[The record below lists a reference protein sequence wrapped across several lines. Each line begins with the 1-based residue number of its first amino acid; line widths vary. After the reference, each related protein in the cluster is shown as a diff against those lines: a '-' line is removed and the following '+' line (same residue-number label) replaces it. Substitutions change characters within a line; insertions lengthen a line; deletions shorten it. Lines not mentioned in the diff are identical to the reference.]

1 MNRSGRRWKRLAV
14 LCFVGVSLA
23 PTVAHGAAPQPF
35 DMTLV
40 GQNFNVAP
48 GRQFR
53 FVFALP
59 DGAVRES
66 VLTDSTAV
74 VRVAVFPPLVT
85 RNEVRLF
92 ATSTTGP
99 AARPVDQVD
108 SRIRDLELTA
118 AGDFVSLFAS
128 TGRINALNLE
138 QDGIYPVVLS
148 VIQKDVV
155 VARLNTF
162 VNYVDP
168 RSTIEQLPVSVIA
181 DVNTPLALQP
191 DGSIQ
196 IGDGVRTQL
205 ANLIAVLSVGAAP
218 LSLHMAPELLEGL
231 GRSSDPADIA
241 LLTQLTPLLAAHELL
256 TNTFVSFDPSSASRS
271 LLKVEFAEQL
281 ERGRAVLDM
290 NNGEGDVSD
299 TVWFSRTL
307 VDDDGMKLL
316 REFGAQSV
324 VFTPQAAASIGT
336 LDSYLKPYKSADENS
351 LAIRVSDPGFAKT
364 LSGLYRNPVQQSFA
378 LAAEIVAQQQ
388 EILLAGGKPNERQ
401 LLLSSTSGALPDRT
415 IMVPL
420 LLALDRAPQLD
431 IVGLST
437 ASLVDENTTAV
448 VLPRTTRVDLAASKD
463 LIVKLRG
470 EVQSTSTMLPPD
482 APQHVLWKSSLL
494 ATRADTLDADGFA
507 RYVKGLR
514 GQLRAL
520 RLMVSVPDSLTF
532 TLGSK
537 LSDLRLQVRN
547 ESAVSLSVKVEL
559 ASAKLQFPQGPQIV
573 TIAPNSA
580 LDVVVPVQA
589 RANGSFPLNVILT
602 TPDGLTQVGQPTR
615 LTARVSALAGLGQ
628 VATGAAIL
636 ILMSWWIAHWR
647 ARKRA
652 QAVRKH
658 PALQ

>member
-1 MNRSGRRWKRLAV
+1 
-14 LCFVGVSLA
+14 
-23 PTVAHGAAPQPF
+23 
-35 DMTLV
+35 
-40 GQNFNVAP
+40 
-48 GRQFR
+48 
-53 FVFALP
+53 
-59 DGAVRES
+59 
-66 VLTDSTAV
+66 
-74 VRVAVFPPLVT
+74 
-85 RNEVRLF
+85 
-92 ATSTTGP
+92 
-99 AARPVDQVD
+99 
-108 SRIRDLELTA
+108 
-118 AGDFVSLFAS
+118 LFAS
-128 TGRINALNLE
+128 TGRLNALNLE
-138 QDGIYPVVLS
+138 EDGIYPVVLS
-148 VIQKDVV
+148 VVQKNVV

-168 RSTIEQLPVSVIA
+168 RSKIDQLPISLMA
-181 DVNTPLALQP
+181 DINTPLALQP

-196 IGDGVRTQL
+196 VGDGIRTQL
-205 ANLIAVLSVGAAP
+205 TNLIAVLSVGAAP
-218 LSLHMAPELLEGL
+218 MSLHIAPELLEGL
-231 GRSSDPADIA
+231 GRSSNTADIA

-271 LLKVEFAEQL
+271 LLKAEFAEQL
-281 ERGRAVLDM
+281 ERGRSALDM
-290 NNGEGDVSD
+290 YNGEGVVSEN
-299 TVWFSRTL
+299 VWFSRSL

-316 REFGAQSV
+316 GEFGVQSV

-336 LDSYLKPYKSADENS
+336 LDSYLKPYKSGVGNS
-351 LAIRVSDPGFAKT
+351 LAIRVSDPSFAKA
-364 LSGLYRNPVQQSFA
+364 LSGFYRNPVQQSFA

-388 EILLAGGKPNERQ
+388 EIILAGGKPSERQ
-401 LLLSSTSGALPDRT
+401 LLLSSASGALPDRT

-420 LLALDRAPQLD
+420 LLALARAPQLNM
-431 IVGLST
+431 VGLSA
-437 ASLVDENTTAV
+437 ASLAEESTTAV
-448 VLPRTTRVDLAASKD
+448 VLPRTTRVDLAATKD
-463 LIVKLRG
+463 VIAKLRS
-470 EVQSTSTMLPPD
+470 EVQSTSTMLSPD
-482 APQHVLWKSSLL
+482 AAQHVLWKSSLL
-494 ATRADTLDADGFA
+494 ATSADTLDADEFA

-514 GQLRAL
+514 GQLRTL

-547 ESAVSLSVKVEL
+547 ESTVALSVKVEL

-580 LDVVVPVQA
+580 MDVVVPVQA

-647 ARKRA
+647 GRKRA
-652 QAVRKH
+652 QAIRKH

>member
-1 MNRSGRRWKRLAV
+1 
-14 LCFVGVSLA
+14 
-23 PTVAHGAAPQPF
+23 
-35 DMTLV
+35 
-40 GQNFNVAP
+40 
-48 GRQFR
+48 
-53 FVFALP
+53 
-59 DGAVRES
+59 
-66 VLTDSTAV
+66 V
-74 VRVAVFPPLVT
+74 VRVAIFPPLAT
-85 RNEVRLF
+85 RSDVRSF
-92 ATSTTGP
+92 ATSTTDP
-99 AARPVDQVD
+99 AVRPIDQID
-108 SRIRDLELTA
+108 RRISDLERTA

-128 TGRINALNLE
+128 TGRLNALNLE
-138 QDGIYPVVLS
+138 KDGIYPVVLS
-148 VIQKDVV
+148 VVQKNVV

-168 RSTIEQLPVSVIA
+168 RSKIDQLPISLMA
-181 DVNTPLALQP
+181 DINTPLALQP

-196 IGDGVRTQL
+196 IGDGIRTQL
-205 ANLIAVLSVGAAP
+205 TNLIAVLSVGAAP
-218 LSLHMAPELLEGL
+218 MSLHIAPELLDGL
-231 GRSSDPADIA
+231 GRSSNPADIA
-241 LLTQLTPLLAAHELL
+241 LLAQLEPLLAVHELL

-271 LLKVEFAEQL
+271 LMKSEFAEQL
-281 ERGRAVLDM
+281 ESGRAVLDVH
-290 NNGEGDVSD
+290 NREGVISEN
-299 TVWFSRTL
+299 VWFSRSL

-316 REFGAQSV
+316 GESGIQSV
-324 VFTPQAAASIGT
+324 VFTPQAAASIGA
-336 LDSYLKPYKSADENS
+336 LDSYLKPYKSVVGNS
-351 LAIRVSDPGFAKT
+351 LAIRVSDPGFAKA

-388 EILLAGGKPNERQ
+388 EIILAGGKPTERQ

-420 LLALDRAPQLD
+420 LLALARAPQLNM
-431 IVGLST
+431 VGLSA
-437 ASLVDENTTAV
+437 ASLAEESTTAV
-448 VLPRTTRVDLAASKD
+448 VLPRTTRVDLAATKD
-463 LIVKLRG
+463 VIAKLRS

-482 APQHVLWKSSLL
+482 ATQHVLWKSSLL
-494 ATRADTLDADGFA
+494 ATSADTLDADEFA

-514 GQLRAL
+514 GQLRTL

-547 ESAVSLSVKVEL
+547 ESTVALSVKVEL

-580 LDVVVPVQA
+580 VDVVVPVQA

>member
-1 MNRSGRRWKRLAV
+1 M
-14 LCFVGVSLA
+14 
-23 PTVAHGAAPQPF
+23 
-35 DMTLV
+35 
-40 GQNFNVAP
+40 
-48 GRQFR
+48 
-53 FVFALP
+53 
-59 DGAVRES
+59 
-66 VLTDSTAV
+66 
-74 VRVAVFPPLVT
+74 
-85 RNEVRLF
+85 
-92 ATSTTGP
+92 
-99 AARPVDQVD
+99 
-108 SRIRDLELTA
+108 
-118 AGDFVSLFAS
+118 SLFAS
-128 TGRINALNLE
+128 TGRLNALNLE

-148 VIQKDVV
+148 VVQKNVV

-168 RSTIEQLPVSVIA
+168 RSKIDQLPISLMA
-181 DVNTPLALQP
+181 DINTPLALQP

-196 IGDGVRTQL
+196 IGDGIRTQL
-205 ANLIAVLSVGAAP
+205 TNLIAVLSVGAAP
-218 LSLHMAPELLEGL
+218 MSLHIAPELLDGL
-231 GRSSDPADIA
+231 GRSSNPADIA
-241 LLTQLTPLLAAHELL
+241 LLAQLEPLLAVHELL

-271 LLKVEFAEQL
+271 LMKSEFAEQL
-281 ERGRAVLDM
+281 ESGRAVLDAH
-290 NNGEGDVSD
+290 NREGVISEN
-299 TVWFSRTL
+299 VWFSRSL

-316 REFGAQSV
+316 GESGIQSV
-324 VFTPQAAASIGT
+324 VFTPQAAASIGA
-336 LDSYLKPYKSADENS
+336 LDSYLKPYKSVVGNS

-388 EILLAGGKPNERQ
+388 EIILAGGKPNERQ
-401 LLLSSTSGALPDRT
+401 LLLSSASGALPDRT

-420 LLALDRAPQLD
+420 LLALARAPQLNL
-431 IVGLST
+431 VGLSA
-437 ASLVDENTTAV
+437 ASLAEESTTAV
-448 VLPRTTRVDLAASKD
+448 VLPRTTRVDLASTNDVIA
-463 LIVKLRG
+463 KLRS

-482 APQHVLWKSSLL
+482 ATQHVLWKSSLL
-494 ATRADTLDADGFA
+494 ATSADTLDADEFA

-514 GQLRAL
+514 GQLRTL

-547 ESAVSLSVKVEL
+547 ESTVALSVKVEL

-580 LDVVVPVQA
+580 VDVVVPVQA

>member
-1 MNRSGRRWKRLAV
+1 MNRSGRGWKRLAV
-14 LCFVGVSLA
+14 LCFVGLLLA

-59 DGAVRES
+59 DGVVRES
-66 VLTDSTAV
+66 VLSDRTAV
-74 VRVAVFPPLVT
+74 VRVAIFPPLAT
-85 RNEVRLF
+85 RSDVRSF
-92 ATSTTGP
+92 ATSTTDP
-99 AARPVDQVD
+99 TVRPVDQID
-108 SRIRDLELTA
+108 RRISDLERTA

-128 TGRINALNLE
+128 TGRLNALNLE
-138 QDGIYPVVLS
+138 EDGIYPVVLS
-148 VIQKDVV
+148 VVQKNVV

-168 RSTIEQLPVSVIA
+168 RSKIDQLPISLMA
-181 DVNTPLALQP
+181 DINTPLALQP

-196 IGDGVRTQL
+196 IGDGIRTQL
-205 ANLIAVLSVGAAP
+205 TNLIAVLSVGAAP
-218 LSLHMAPELLEGL
+218 MSLHIAPELLDGL
-231 GRSSDPADIA
+231 GRSSNPADNA
-241 LLTQLTPLLAAHELL
+241 LLAQLEPLLAVHELL
-256 TNTFVSFDPSSASRS
+256 TNTFVSFDPSSVSRS
-271 LLKVEFAEQL
+271 LMKSEFAEQL
-281 ERGRAVLDM
+281 ESGRAVLDVH
-290 NNGEGDVSD
+290 NREGVISEN
-299 TVWFSRTL
+299 VWFSRSL

-316 REFGAQSV
+316 GEFGVQSV

-336 LDSYLKPYKSADENS
+336 LDSYLKPYKSVVGNS

-388 EILLAGGKPNERQ
+388 EIILAGGKPNERQ
-401 LLLSSTSGALPDRT
+401 LLLSSASGALPDRT

-420 LLALDRAPQLD
+420 LLALARAPQLNM
-431 IVGLST
+431 VGLSA
-437 ASLVDENTTAV
+437 ASLAEESTTAV
-448 VLPRTTRVDLAASKD
+448 VLPRTTRVDLAATKD
-463 LIVKLRG
+463 VIAKLRS

-482 APQHVLWKSSLL
+482 AAQHVLWKSSLL
-494 ATRADTLDADGFA
+494 ATSADTLDADEFA

-514 GQLRAL
+514 GQLRTL

-547 ESAVSLSVKVEL
+547 ESTVALSVKVEL
-559 ASAKLQFPQGPQIV
+559 ASAKLQFPQGPQTV

-580 LDVVVPVQA
+580 VDVVVPVQA

>member
-1 MNRSGRRWKRLAV
+1 VRHS
-14 LCFVGVSLA
+14 F
-23 PTVAHGAAPQPF
+23 PT
-35 DMTLV
+35 
-40 GQNFNVAP
+40 
-48 GRQFR
+48 R
-53 FVFALP
+53 
-59 DGAVRES
+59 
-66 VLTDSTAV
+66 
-74 VRVAVFPPLVT
+74 
-85 RNEVRLF
+85 
-92 ATSTTGP
+92 
-99 AARPVDQVD
+99 
-108 SRIRDLELTA
+108 
-118 AGDFVSLFAS
+118 
-128 TGRINALNLE
+128 
-138 QDGIYPVVLS
+138 
-148 VIQKDVV
+148 
-155 VARLNTF
+155 
-162 VNYVDP
+162 
-168 RSTIEQLPVSVIA
+168 
-181 DVNTPLALQP
+181 
-191 DGSIQ
+191 
-196 IGDGVRTQL
+196 
-205 ANLIAVLSVGAAP
+205 
-218 LSLHMAPELLEGL
+218 
-231 GRSSDPADIA
+231 RSSD
-241 LLTQLTPLLAAHELL
+241 L
-256 TNTFVSFDPSSASRS
+256 
-271 LLKVEFAEQL
+271 
-281 ERGRAVLDM
+281 
-290 NNGEGDVSD
+290 
-299 TVWFSRTL
+299 
-307 VDDDGMKLL
+307 KLL

-324 VFTPQAAASIGT
+324 VFTPQGAASIGT
-336 LDSYLKPYKSADENS
+336 FDSYLKPYKSGDGNS

-364 LSGLYRNPVQQSFA
+364 LSGLYRNPVQQSFV

-388 EILLAGGKPNERQ
+388 EIVLAGGNPNERH

-448 VLPRTTRVDLAASKD
+448 VLPRTTRVDLAATKD
-463 LIVKLRG
+463 VIVKLRG
-470 EVQSTSTMLPPD
+470 EVQSTSSMLPTD

-494 ATRADTLDADGFA
+494 ATSADTLDADGFA

-547 ESAVSLSVKVEL
+547 ESTVSLSVKVEL

>member
-1 MNRSGRRWKRLAV
+1 MNRRGRRWNRLAV

-23 PTVAHGAAPQPF
+23 PTVAHGASPQPF

-66 VLTDSTAV
+66 VLSDRTAV

-85 RNEVRLF
+85 RNEVRSF
-92 ATSTTGP
+92 ATSTTDP

-108 SRIRDLELTA
+108 SRIRDLEFTA
-118 AGDFVSLFAS
+118 AGDFVSSFAS

-148 VIQKDVV
+148 VIQKNIV

-168 RSTIEQLPVSVIA
+168 RSTIKQLPVSIMA
-181 DVNTPLALQP
+181 DINTPLALQP
-191 DGSIQ
+191 NGSIQ

-205 ANLIAVLSVGAAP
+205 TNLIAVLSVGVAP
-218 LSLHMAPELLEGL
+218 LSIHMPPELLEGL
-231 GRSSDPADIA
+231 GRSSNPADIA

-271 LLKVEFAEQL
+271 LLKAEFAEQL
-281 ERGRAVLDM
+281 ERGRMVLDM
-290 NNGEGDVSD
+290 HNGEGAISD
-299 TVWFSRTL
+299 NVWFSRAL

-316 REFGAQSV
+316 GEFGVQSV
-324 VFTPQAAASIGT
+324 VFSPQAAASIGT
-336 LDSYLKPYKSADENS
+336 LDSYLKPYKSDDGNS
-351 LAIRVSDPGFAKT
+351 LAIRVSDPGLAKT

-388 EILLAGGKPNERQ
+388 EIILAGGKPNERQ
-401 LLLSSTSGALPDRT
+401 LLLTSTSGSMPDRT
-415 IMVPL
+415 IMVPM
-420 LLALDRAPQLD
+420 LLALGRAPQLD
-431 IVGLST
+431 IVGLAS

-448 VLPRTTRVDLAASKD
+448 VLPRTTRVDLAATKD
-463 LIVKLRG
+463 VIAKLRG
-470 EVQSTSTMLPPD
+470 EVQSTSTMLPLD

-514 GQLRAL
+514 GQLRTL

-652 QAVRKH
+652 KTVQKH

>member
-1 MNRSGRRWKRLAV
+1 
-14 LCFVGVSLA
+14 
-23 PTVAHGAAPQPF
+23 
-35 DMTLV
+35 MTLV

-59 DGAVRES
+59 DGVVRES
-66 VLTDSTAV
+66 VLSDRTAV
-74 VRVAVFPPLVT
+74 VRVAVFPPLT
-85 RNEVRLF
+85 SRSEVRSF
-92 ATSTTGP
+92 ATSTTDP
-99 AARPVDQVD
+99 TIRPIDQVD
-108 SRIRDLELTA
+108 SRIRDLERTA

-128 TGRINALNLE
+128 TGRLNALNLE
-138 QDGIYPVVLS
+138 EDGIYPVVLS
-148 VIQKDVV
+148 VVQKNVV

-168 RSTIEQLPVSVIA
+168 RSKIDQLPISLMA
-181 DVNTPLALQP
+181 DINTPLALQP

-196 IGDGVRTQL
+196 IGDGIRTQL
-205 ANLIAVLSVGAAP
+205 TNLIAVLSVGAAP
-218 LSLHMAPELLEGL
+218 MSLHIAPELLDGL
-231 GRSSDPADIA
+231 GRSSNPADNA
-241 LLTQLTPLLAAHELL
+241 LLAQLEPLLAVHELL
-256 TNTFVSFDPSSASRS
+256 TNTFVSFDPSSVSRS
-271 LLKVEFAEQL
+271 LMKSEFAEQL
-281 ERGRAVLDM
+281 ESGRAVLDVH
-290 NNGEGDVSD
+290 NREGVISEN
-299 TVWFSRTL
+299 VWFSRSL

-316 REFGAQSV
+316 GEFGVQSV

-336 LDSYLKPYKSADENS
+336 LDSYLKPYKSVVGNS

-388 EILLAGGKPNERQ
+388 EIILAGGKPSERQ

-420 LLALDRAPQLD
+420 LLALARAPQLNM
-431 IVGLST
+431 VGLSA
-437 ASLVDENTTAV
+437 ASLAEESTTAV
-448 VLPRTTRVDLAASKD
+448 VLPRTTRVDLAATKD
-463 LIVKLRG
+463 VIAKLRS

-482 APQHVLWKSSLL
+482 AAQHVLWKSSLL
-494 ATRADTLDADGFA
+494 ATSADTLDADEFA

-514 GQLRAL
+514 GQLRTL

-547 ESAVSLSVKVEL
+547 ESTVALSVKVEL

-580 LDVVVPVQA
+580 MDVVVPVQA

-647 ARKRA
+647 GRKRA
-652 QAVRKH
+652 QAIRKH

>member
-1 MNRSGRRWKRLAV
+1 V

>member
-1 MNRSGRRWKRLAV
+1 MNRSGRRWRRLAV

-66 VLTDSTAV
+66 VLADSTAV

-85 RNEVRLF
+85 RNEVRSF
-92 ATSTTGP
+92 ATSTTDP

-148 VIQKDVV
+148 VIQKNVV

-218 LSLHMAPELLEGL
+218 VSLHMAPELLEGL
-231 GRSSDPADIA
+231 GRSSNPADIA
-241 LLTQLTPLLAAHELL
+241 LLTQLTPLLAVHELL
-256 TNTFVSFDPSSASRS
+256 TNTYVSFDPSSASRS

-290 NNGEGDVSD
+290 NNGDGAVSD
-299 TVWFSRTL
+299 NVWFSRTL

-316 REFGAQSV
+316 REFGVQSV
-324 VFTPQAAASIGT
+324 VFTPQGAASIGT
-336 LDSYLKPYKSADENS
+336 LDSYLKPYKSGVGNS
-351 LAIRVSDPGFAKT
+351 LAIRVSDPGYAKT

-388 EILLAGGKPNERQ
+388 EIVLAGGNPNERH

-448 VLPRTTRVDLAASKD
+448 VLPRTTRVDLAATKD
-463 LIVKLRG
+463 VIVKVRG
-470 EVQSTSTMLPPD
+470 EVQSTSSMLPTD

-547 ESAVSLSVKVEL
+547 ESTVSLSVKVEL

>member
-1 MNRSGRRWKRLAV
+1 M
-14 LCFVGVSLA
+14 
-23 PTVAHGAAPQPF
+23 
-35 DMTLV
+35 
-40 GQNFNVAP
+40 
-48 GRQFR
+48 
-53 FVFALP
+53 
-59 DGAVRES
+59 
-66 VLTDSTAV
+66 
-74 VRVAVFPPLVT
+74 
-85 RNEVRLF
+85 
-92 ATSTTGP
+92 
-99 AARPVDQVD
+99 
-108 SRIRDLELTA
+108 
-118 AGDFVSLFAS
+118 
-128 TGRINALNLE
+128 
-138 QDGIYPVVLS
+138 
-148 VIQKDVV
+148 
-155 VARLNTF
+155 
-162 VNYVDP
+162 
-168 RSTIEQLPVSVIA
+168 A
-181 DVNTPLALQP
+181 DINTPLALQP

-196 IGDGVRTQL
+196 IGDGIRTQL
-205 ANLIAVLSVGAAP
+205 TNLIAVLSVGAAP
-218 LSLHMAPELLEGL
+218 MSLHIAPELLDGL
-231 GRSSDPADIA
+231 GRSSNPADIA
-241 LLTQLTPLLAAHELL
+241 LLAQLEPLLAVHELL

-271 LLKVEFAEQL
+271 LMKSEFAEQL
-281 ERGRAVLDM
+281 ESGRAVLDAH
-290 NNGEGDVSD
+290 NREGVISEN
-299 TVWFSRTL
+299 VWFSRSL

-316 REFGAQSV
+316 GESGIQSV
-324 VFTPQAAASIGT
+324 VFTPQAAASIGA
-336 LDSYLKPYKSADENS
+336 LDSYLKPYKSVVGNT

-388 EILLAGGKPNERQ
+388 EIILAGGKPNERQ
-401 LLLSSTSGALPDRT
+401 LLLSSASGALPDRT

-420 LLALDRAPQLD
+420 LLALARAPQLNL
-431 IVGLST
+431 VGLSA
-437 ASLVDENTTAV
+437 ASLAEESTTAV
-448 VLPRTTRVDLAASKD
+448 VLPRTTRVDLASTNDVIA
-463 LIVKLRG
+463 KLRS

-482 APQHVLWKSSLL
+482 ATQHALWKSSLL
-494 ATRADTLDADGFA
+494 ATSADTLDADEFA

-514 GQLRAL
+514 GQLRTL

-547 ESAVSLSVKVEL
+547 ESTVALSVKVEL

-580 LDVVVPVQA
+580 VDVVVPVQA

>member
-1 MNRSGRRWKRLAV
+1 
-14 LCFVGVSLA
+14 
-23 PTVAHGAAPQPF
+23 
-35 DMTLV
+35 MTLV

-66 VLTDSTAV
+66 VLSDRTAV
-74 VRVAVFPPLVT
+74 VRVAIFPPLAT
-85 RNEVRLF
+85 RSDVRSF
-92 ATSTTGP
+92 ATSTTDP
-99 AARPVDQVD
+99 AVRPIDQID
-108 SRIRDLELTA
+108 RRISDLERTA

-128 TGRINALNLE
+128 TGRLNALNLE

-148 VIQKDVV
+148 VVQKNVV

-168 RSTIEQLPVSVIA
+168 RSKIDQLPISLMA
-181 DVNTPLALQP
+181 DINTPLALQP

-196 IGDGVRTQL
+196 IGDGIRTQL
-205 ANLIAVLSVGAAP
+205 TNLISVLSVGAAP
-218 LSLHMAPELLEGL
+218 MSLHIAPELLDGL
-231 GRSSDPADIA
+231 GRSSNPADIA
-241 LLTQLTPLLAAHELL
+241 LLAQLEPLLAVHELL
-256 TNTFVSFDPSSASRS
+256 NNTFVSFDPSSASRS
-271 LLKVEFAEQL
+271 LMKSEFAEQL
-281 ERGRAVLDM
+281 ESGRAVLDVH
-290 NNGEGDVSD
+290 NREGVISEN
-299 TVWFSRTL
+299 VWFSRSL

-316 REFGAQSV
+316 GESGIQSV

-336 LDSYLKPYKSADENS
+336 LDSYLKPYKSVVGNS

-364 LSGLYRNPVQQSFA
+364 LSGLYRNPVQQTFA

-388 EILLAGGKPNERQ
+388 EIILAGGKPNERQ

-420 LLALDRAPQLD
+420 LLALARAPQLNM
-431 IVGLST
+431 VGLSA
-437 ASLVDENTTAV
+437 ASLAEESTTAV
-448 VLPRTTRVDLAASKD
+448 VLPRTTRVDLAATKD
-463 LIVKLRG
+463 VIAKLRS

-482 APQHVLWKSSLL
+482 ATQHALWKSSLL
-494 ATRADTLDADGFA
+494 ATSADTLDADEFA

-514 GQLRAL
+514 GQLRTL

-547 ESAVSLSVKVEL
+547 ESTVALSVKVEL

-580 LDVVVPVQA
+580 VDVVVPVQA

>member
-1 MNRSGRRWKRLAV
+1 MNRSGRGWKRLAV
-14 LCFVGVSLA
+14 LCFVGISLA

-66 VLTDSTAV
+66 VLSDRTAV
-74 VRVAVFPPLVT
+74 VRVAIFPPLVT
-85 RNEVRLF
+85 RNEVRSF
-92 ATSTTGP
+92 ATSTTDP
-99 AARPVDQVD
+99 AARPIDQVD

-148 VIQKDVV
+148 VIQKNVV

-271 LLKVEFAEQL
+271 LLEVEFAEQL

-290 NNGEGDVSD
+290 NNGEGAVSEN
-299 TVWFSRTL
+299 VWFSRSL

-316 REFGAQSV
+316 REFGAQSL
-324 VFTPQAAASIGT
+324 VFTPQAAASIGV
-336 LDSYLKPYKSADENS
+336 LDSYLKPYKSGVGSS

-388 EILLAGGKPNERQ
+388 EILLAGGNPNERH

-431 IVGLST
+431 IVGLSS
-437 ASLVDENTTAV
+437 ASLVNENTTAV
-448 VLPRTTRVDLAASKD
+448 VLPRTTRVDLAATKD
-463 LIVKLRG
+463 VIVKLRG

-547 ESAVSLSVKVEL
+547 ESTVALSVKVEL

-580 LDVVVPVQA
+580 VDVVVPVQA

>member
-14 LCFVGVSLA
+14 LCFVGISLA

-66 VLTDSTAV
+66 VLADSTAV

-85 RNEVRLF
+85 RNEVRSF
-92 ATSTTGP
+92 ATSTTDP
-99 AARPVDQVD
+99 TARPIDQVD
-108 SRIRDLELTA
+108 SRIRDLELTT

-128 TGRINALNLE
+128 TGRINALSLE

-148 VIQKDVV
+148 VIQKNVV

-168 RSTIEQLPVSVIA
+168 RSTIKQLPVSVIA

-205 ANLIAVLSVGAAP
+205 TNLIAVLSVGAAP
-218 LSLHMAPELLEGL
+218 VSLHMAPELLEGL
-231 GRSSDPADIA
+231 GRSSNPADIA

-290 NNGEGDVSD
+290 NNGEGAVSD
-299 TVWFSRTL
+299 NVWFSRTL

-324 VFTPQAAASIGT
+324 VFSPQAAASIGT
-336 LDSYLKPYKSADENS
+336 FDSYLKPYKSGDGNS

-388 EILLAGGKPNERQ
+388 EILLAGGNPNERH

-448 VLPRTTRVDLAASKD
+448 VLPRTTRVDLAATKD
-463 LIVKLRG
+463 VIVKLRG

-547 ESAVSLSVKVEL
+547 ESTVSLSVKVEL
-559 ASAKLQFPQGPQIV
+559 ASAKLQFPQGPQVV

>member
-1 MNRSGRRWKRLAV
+1 M
-14 LCFVGVSLA
+14 
-23 PTVAHGAAPQPF
+23 
-35 DMTLV
+35 
-40 GQNFNVAP
+40 
-48 GRQFR
+48 
-53 FVFALP
+53 
-59 DGAVRES
+59 
-66 VLTDSTAV
+66 
-74 VRVAVFPPLVT
+74 
-85 RNEVRLF
+85 
-92 ATSTTGP
+92 
-99 AARPVDQVD
+99 
-108 SRIRDLELTA
+108 
-118 AGDFVSLFAS
+118 SLFAS
-128 TGRINALNLE
+128 TGRLNALNLE

-148 VIQKDVV
+148 VVQKNVV

-168 RSTIEQLPVSVIA
+168 RSKIDQLPISLMA
-181 DVNTPLALQP
+181 DINTPLALQP

-196 IGDGVRTQL
+196 IGDGIRTQL
-205 ANLIAVLSVGAAP
+205 TNLISVLSVGAAP
-218 LSLHMAPELLEGL
+218 MSLHIAPELLDGL
-231 GRSSDPADIA
+231 GRSSNPADIA
-241 LLTQLTPLLAAHELL
+241 LLAQLEPLLAVHELL
-256 TNTFVSFDPSSASRS
+256 NNTFVSFDPSSASRS
-271 LLKVEFAEQL
+271 LMKSEFAEQL
-281 ERGRAVLDM
+281 ESGRAVLDVH
-290 NNGEGDVSD
+290 NREGVISEN
-299 TVWFSRTL
+299 VWFSRSL

-316 REFGAQSV
+316 GESGIQSV

-336 LDSYLKPYKSADENS
+336 LDSYLKPYKSVVGNS

-388 EILLAGGKPNERQ
+388 EIILAGGKPNERQ

-420 LLALDRAPQLD
+420 LLALARAPQLNM
-431 IVGLST
+431 VGLSA
-437 ASLVDENTTAV
+437 ASLAEESTTAV
-448 VLPRTTRVDLAASKD
+448 VLPRTTRVDLAATKD
-463 LIVKLRG
+463 VIAKLRS

-482 APQHVLWKSSLL
+482 ATQHALWKSSLL
-494 ATRADTLDADGFA
+494 ATSADTLDADEFA

-514 GQLRAL
+514 GQLRTL

-547 ESAVSLSVKVEL
+547 ESTVALSVKVEL

-580 LDVVVPVQA
+580 VDVVVPVQA

>member
-1 MNRSGRRWKRLAV
+1 MIRNGRWWKRLAA
-14 LCFVGVSLA
+14 LSFVGVSVM
-23 PTVAHGAAPQPF
+23 PTIAHGAAPQPF

-59 DGAVRES
+59 DGAVREA
-66 VLTDSTAV
+66 VLSDRAAV
-74 VRVAVFPPLVT
+74 VRVAAFPPLAT
-85 RNEVRLF
+85 RSEVRSF
-92 ATSTTGP
+92 ATSTTDP
-99 AARPVDQVD
+99 TTRPIDQVD
-108 SRIRDLELTA
+108 SRIRDLERTG

-128 TGRINALNLE
+128 TGRLNALNLE

-148 VIQKDVV
+148 VIQKNVE

-168 RSTIEQLPVSVIA
+168 RSKIEQLPISVVA
-181 DVNTPLALQP
+181 DINTPLALQP

-205 ANLIAVLSVGAAP
+205 KNLIAVLSVGAAP
-218 LSLHMAPELLEGL
+218 LSLHVAPELLEAL
-231 GRSSDPADIA
+231 GRSSNPADNA
-241 LLTQLTPLLAAHELL
+241 LLAQLEPLLAVHEML

-271 LLKVEFAEQL
+271 SLKAEFAEQL
-281 ERGRAVLDM
+281 ERGRAVLDVQ
-290 NNGEGDVSD
+290 NGEGVV
-299 TVWFSRTL
+299 TENVWFSRSL

-316 REFGAQSV
+316 GEFGVQSV

-336 LDSYLKPYKSADENS
+336 LDSYLKPYKSAVGNS

-364 LSGLYRNPVQQSFA
+364 LSALYRNPVQQSFA

-388 EILLAGGKPNERQ
+388 EIVSAGGKPKERQ
-401 LLLSSTSGALPDRT
+401 LLLSSASGALPDRT

-420 LLALDRAPQLD
+420 LLALDRSPQLNL
-431 IVGLST
+431 VGLATS
-437 ASLVDENTTAV
+437 SLAEESTTAV
-448 VLPRTTRVDLAASKD
+448 VLPRTTRVDLAATKD
-463 LIVKLRG
+463 VIAKLRS
-470 EVQSTSTMLPPD
+470 EVQSTSTMLPPE
-482 APQHVLWKSSLL
+482 AAQHVLWKSSLL
-494 ATRADTLDADGFA
+494 ATSADTLDVDGFA

-514 GQLRAL
+514 GQLRML

-547 ESAVSLSVKVEL
+547 ESAVALSVKVEL

-580 LDVVVPVQA
+580 VDVVVPVKA

>member
-1 MNRSGRRWKRLAV
+1 MIRSDRRWKRLAV

-66 VLTDSTAV
+66 VLADSTAV
-74 VRVAVFPPLVT
+74 VRVAVFPPLNT
-85 RNEVRLF
+85 RNEVRSF
-92 ATSTTGP
+92 ATSTTDP
-99 AARPVDQVD
+99 TVRPIDQVD

-148 VIQKDVV
+148 VIQKNVV

-205 ANLIAVLSVGAAP
+205 ANLIAVLSVGVAP
-218 LSLHMAPELLEGL
+218 VSLHIAPELLEGL
-231 GRSSDPADIA
+231 GRSSNPADIA

-256 TNTFVSFDPSSASRS
+256 TNTYVSFDPSSASRS

-290 NNGEGDVSD
+290 NNGEGAVSD
-299 TVWFSRTL
+299 NVWFSRTL
-307 VDDDGMKLL
+307 VDDDGVKLL

-336 LDSYLKPYKSADENS
+336 LDSYLKPYKSTDENS

-388 EILLAGGKPNERQ
+388 EIVLAGGNPNERH

-437 ASLVDENTTAV
+437 ASLVDEKTTAV
-448 VLPRTTRVDLAASKD
+448 VLPRTTRVDLAATKD
-463 LIVKLRG
+463 VIVKLRG
-470 EVQSTSTMLPPD
+470 EVQSTSSMLPPD

-547 ESAVSLSVKVEL
+547 ESTVSLSVKVEL

>member
-1 MNRSGRRWKRLAV
+1 MKS
-14 LCFVGVSLA
+14 
-23 PTVAHGAAPQPF
+23 
-35 DMTLV
+35 
-40 GQNFNVAP
+40 
-48 GRQFR
+48 
-53 FVFALP
+53 
-59 DGAVRES
+59 
-66 VLTDSTAV
+66 
-74 VRVAVFPPLVT
+74 
-85 RNEVRLF
+85 
-92 ATSTTGP
+92 
-99 AARPVDQVD
+99 
-108 SRIRDLELTA
+108 
-118 AGDFVSLFAS
+118 
-128 TGRINALNLE
+128 
-138 QDGIYPVVLS
+138 
-148 VIQKDVV
+148 
-155 VARLNTF
+155 
-162 VNYVDP
+162 
-168 RSTIEQLPVSVIA
+168 
-181 DVNTPLALQP
+181 
-191 DGSIQ
+191 
-196 IGDGVRTQL
+196 
-205 ANLIAVLSVGAAP
+205 
-218 LSLHMAPELLEGL
+218 
-231 GRSSDPADIA
+231 
-241 LLTQLTPLLAAHELL
+241 
-256 TNTFVSFDPSSASRS
+256 
-271 LLKVEFAEQL
+271 EFAEQL
-281 ERGRAVLDM
+281 ESGRAVLDVH
-290 NNGEGDVSD
+290 NREGVISEI
-299 TVWFSRTL
+299 VWFSRSL

-316 REFGAQSV
+316 GESGIQSV

-336 LDSYLKPYKSADENS
+336 LDSYLKPYKSVVGNS

-388 EILLAGGKPNERQ
+388 EIILAGGKPNERQ

-420 LLALDRAPQLD
+420 LLALARAPQLNM
-431 IVGLST
+431 VGLSA
-437 ASLVDENTTAV
+437 ASLAEESTTAV
-448 VLPRTTRVDLAASKD
+448 VLPRTTRVDLAATKD
-463 LIVKLRG
+463 VIAKLRS

-482 APQHVLWKSSLL
+482 ATQHALWKSSLL
-494 ATRADTLDADGFA
+494 ATSADTLDADEFA

-514 GQLRAL
+514 GQLRTL

-547 ESAVSLSVKVEL
+547 ESTVALSVKVEL
-559 ASAKLQFPQGPQIV
+559 ASAKLQFPQGPQTV

-580 LDVVVPVQA
+580 VDVVVPVQA

>member
-14 LCFVGVSLA
+14 LCFVGISLA

-66 VLTDSTAV
+66 VLADRTAV
-74 VRVAVFPPLVT
+74 VRVAVFPPLIT
-85 RNEVRLF
+85 RNEVRSF
-92 ATSTTGP
+92 ATSTTDP
-99 AARPVDQVD
+99 TVRPIDQVD

-148 VIQKDVV
+148 VIQKNLV

-168 RSTIEQLPVSVIA
+168 RSTIKQMPVSVIA

-218 LSLHMAPELLEGL
+218 VSLHIAPELLEGL
-231 GRSSDPADIA
+231 GRSSNPADIA
-241 LLTQLTPLLAAHELL
+241 LLTQLTPLLAVHELL
-256 TNTFVSFDPSSASRS
+256 TNTYVSFDPSSASRS

-290 NNGEGDVSD
+290 NNGEGAVSD
-299 TVWFSRTL
+299 NVWFSRTL

-324 VFTPQAAASIGT
+324 VFTPQGAASIGT
-336 LDSYLKPYKSADENS
+336 FDSYLKPYKSGDGNS

-388 EILLAGGKPNERQ
+388 EIVLAGGNPNERH

-448 VLPRTTRVDLAASKD
+448 VLPRTTRVDLAATKD
-463 LIVKLRG
+463 VIVKLRG
-470 EVQSTSTMLPPD
+470 EVQSTSSMLPTD

-494 ATRADTLDADGFA
+494 ATSADTLDADGFA

-547 ESAVSLSVKVEL
+547 ESTVSLSVKVEL

-647 ARKRA
+647 GRKRA
-652 QAVRKH
+652 QAIRKH

>member
-1 MNRSGRRWKRLAV
+1 
-14 LCFVGVSLA
+14 
-23 PTVAHGAAPQPF
+23 
-35 DMTLV
+35 MTLV

-66 VLTDSTAV
+66 VLADSTAV
-74 VRVAVFPPLVT
+74 VRVAVFPPLAT
-85 RNEVRLF
+85 RSDVRSF
-92 ATSTTGP
+92 ATSTTDP
-99 AARPVDQVD
+99 TVRPVDQID
-108 SRIRDLELTA
+108 RRISDLERTA

-128 TGRINALNLE
+128 TGRLNALNLE
-138 QDGIYPVVLS
+138 EDGIYPVVLS
-148 VIQKDVV
+148 VVQKNVV
-155 VARLNTF
+155 AARLNTF

-168 RSTIEQLPVSVIA
+168 RSKIDQLPISLMA
-181 DVNTPLALQP
+181 DINTPLALQP

-196 IGDGVRTQL
+196 IGDGIRTQL
-205 ANLIAVLSVGAAP
+205 TNLIAVLSVGAAP
-218 LSLHMAPELLEGL
+218 MSLHIAPELLDGL
-231 GRSSDPADIA
+231 GRSSNPADNA
-241 LLTQLTPLLAAHELL
+241 LLAQLEPLLAVHELL

-271 LLKVEFAEQL
+271 LMKSEFAEQL
-281 ERGRAVLDM
+281 ESGRAVLDVH
-290 NNGEGDVSD
+290 NREGVISEN
-299 TVWFSRTL
+299 VWFSRSL

-316 REFGAQSV
+316 GEFGVQSV

-336 LDSYLKPYKSADENS
+336 LDSYLKPYKSVVGNS

-388 EILLAGGKPNERQ
+388 EIILAGGKPSERQ

-420 LLALDRAPQLD
+420 LLALARAPQLNM
-431 IVGLST
+431 VGLSA
-437 ASLVDENTTAV
+437 ASLAEESTTAV
-448 VLPRTTRVDLAASKD
+448 VLPRTTRVDLAATKD
-463 LIVKLRG
+463 VIAKLRE
-470 EVQSTSTMLPPD
+470 EVRSTSTMLPLD
-482 APQHVLWKSSLL
+482 AAQHVLWKSSLL
-494 ATRADTLDADGFA
+494 ATRADTLDADEFA

-514 GQLRAL
+514 GQLRTL

-647 ARKRA
+647 GRKRA

>member
-1 MNRSGRRWKRLAV
+1 LSDR
-14 LCFVGVSLA
+14 
-23 PTVAHGAAPQPF
+23 
-35 DMTLV
+35 
-40 GQNFNVAP
+40 
-48 GRQFR
+48 
-53 FVFALP
+53 
-59 DGAVRES
+59 
-66 VLTDSTAV
+66 TAV
-74 VRVAVFPPLVT
+74 VRVAIFPPLAT
-85 RNEVRLF
+85 RSDVRSF
-92 ATSTTGP
+92 ATSTTDP
-99 AARPVDQVD
+99 TVRPVDQID
-108 SRIRDLELTA
+108 RRISDLERTA

-128 TGRINALNLE
+128 TGRLNALNLE
-138 QDGIYPVVLS
+138 EDGIYPVVLS
-148 VIQKDVV
+148 VVQKNVV

-168 RSTIEQLPVSVIA
+168 RSKIDQLPISLMA
-181 DVNTPLALQP
+181 DINTPLALQP

-196 IGDGVRTQL
+196 IGDGIRTQL
-205 ANLIAVLSVGAAP
+205 TNLIAVLSVGAAP
-218 LSLHMAPELLEGL
+218 MSLHIAPELLDGL
-231 GRSSDPADIA
+231 GRSSNPADNA
-241 LLTQLTPLLAAHELL
+241 LLAQLEPLLAVHELL
-256 TNTFVSFDPSSASRS
+256 TNTFVSFDPSSVSRS
-271 LLKVEFAEQL
+271 LMKSEFAEQL
-281 ERGRAVLDM
+281 ESGRAVLDVH
-290 NNGEGDVSD
+290 NREGVISEN
-299 TVWFSRTL
+299 VWFSRSL

-316 REFGAQSV
+316 GEFGVQSV

-336 LDSYLKPYKSADENS
+336 LDSYLKPYKSVVGNS

-388 EILLAGGKPNERQ
+388 EIILAGGKPSERQ

-420 LLALDRAPQLD
+420 LLALARAPQLNM
-431 IVGLST
+431 VGLSA
-437 ASLVDENTTAV
+437 ASLAEESTTAV
-448 VLPRTTRVDLAASKD
+448 VLPRTTRVDLAATKD
-463 LIVKLRG
+463 VIAKLRS

-482 APQHVLWKSSLL
+482 AAQHVLWKSSLL
-494 ATRADTLDADGFA
+494 ATSADTLDADEFA

-514 GQLRAL
+514 GQLRTL

-547 ESAVSLSVKVEL
+547 ESTVALSVKVEL

-580 LDVVVPVQA
+580 MDVVVPVQA

-647 ARKRA
+647 GRKRA
-652 QAVRKH
+652 QAIRKH

>member
-1 MNRSGRRWKRLAV
+1 MISSGRFLAA
-14 LCFVGVSLA
+14 LCFVGVSLV
-23 PTVAHGAAPQPF
+23 PTVAFGAVPQPF
-35 DMTLV
+35 EITLV

-59 DGAVRES
+59 DGAARES
-66 VLTDSTAV
+66 VLTDRTAV
-74 VRVAVFPPLVT
+74 VRVSAFAPLAT
-85 RNEVRLF
+85 RSEVRSF
-92 ATSTTGP
+92 AISTTDP
-99 AARPVDQVD
+99 TVRPIDQVD
-108 SRIRDLELTA
+108 SRIGNLERTA

-128 TGRINALNLE
+128 TGRINALNLD

-148 VIQKDVV
+148 VIQKNVV

-168 RSTIEQLPVSVIA
+168 RSTIEQLPISMVA
-181 DVNTPLALQP
+181 NLNTPLAIQP

-196 IGDGVRTQL
+196 IGDGIRTQL
-205 ANLIAVLSVGAAP
+205 TNLISVLSVGAAP
-218 LSLHMAPELLEGL
+218 LSLHIAPELLEGL

-241 LLTQLTPLLAAHELL
+241 LLAQLEPLLAVHELL
-256 TNTFVSFDPSSASRS
+256 ANTFVSFDPSSASRS
-271 LLKVEFAEQL
+271 LQTAEFAEQL
-281 ERGRAVLDM
+281 ERGRAVLDVH
-290 NNGEGDVSD
+290 NGDGVIAGN
-299 TVWFSRTL
+299 VWFSRSL

-316 REFGAQSV
+316 GEYGFESV

-336 LDSYLKPYKSADENS
+336 LDSYLKPYKSAAGNS
-351 LAIRVSDPGFAKT
+351 VAIRVSDPGFAKT

-388 EILLAGGKPNERQ
+388 EIISAGGKPNERQ
-401 LLLSSTSGALPDRT
+401 LLLSSASGALPDRT

-420 LLALDRAPQLD
+420 LLALDRAPQLNV
-431 IVGLST
+431 VGLTT
-437 ASLVDENTTAV
+437 ALLADASTTAV
-448 VLPRTTRVDLAASKD
+448 VLPRTTRVDLATTQTVIA
-463 LIVKLRG
+463 KLRT
-470 EVQSTSTMLPPD
+470 EVQSTSTMLPAD

-494 ATRADTLDADGFA
+494 ATSADTLDADGFA
-507 RYVKGLR
+507 LYVKGLR
-514 GQLRAL
+514 TQLRML

-547 ESAVSLSVKVEL
+547 ESAVALSVKVEL
-559 ASAKLQFPQGPQIV
+559 ASAKLQFPQGPQVV

-580 LDVVVPVQA
+580 IDVVVPVQA

-602 TPDGLTQVGQPTR
+602 TPDGLTQVGKPTR

-652 QAVRKH
+652 QAVQKH

>member
-1 MNRSGRRWKRLAV
+1 
-14 LCFVGVSLA
+14 
-23 PTVAHGAAPQPF
+23 
-35 DMTLV
+35 MTLV

-66 VLTDSTAV
+66 VLSDRTAV
-74 VRVAVFPPLVT
+74 VRVAIFPPLAT
-85 RNEVRLF
+85 RSDVRLF
-92 ATSTTGP
+92 ATSTTDP
-99 AARPVDQVD
+99 AVRPIDQID
-108 SRIRDLELTA
+108 RRISDLERTA

-128 TGRINALNLE
+128 TGRLNALNLE

-148 VIQKDVV
+148 VVQKNVV

-168 RSTIEQLPVSVIA
+168 RSKIDQLPISLMA
-181 DVNTPLALQP
+181 DINTPLALQP

-196 IGDGVRTQL
+196 IGDGIRTQL
-205 ANLIAVLSVGAAP
+205 TNLISVLSVGAAP
-218 LSLHMAPELLEGL
+218 MSLHIAPELLDGL
-231 GRSSDPADIA
+231 GRSSNPADIA
-241 LLTQLTPLLAAHELL
+241 LLAQLEPLLAVHELL
-256 TNTFVSFDPSSASRS
+256 NNTFVSFDPSSASRS
-271 LLKVEFAEQL
+271 LMKSEFAEQL
-281 ERGRAVLDM
+281 ESGRAVLDVH
-290 NNGEGDVSD
+290 NREGVISEN
-299 TVWFSRTL
+299 VWFSRSL

-316 REFGAQSV
+316 GESGIQSV

-336 LDSYLKPYKSADENS
+336 LDSYLKPYKSVVGNS

-388 EILLAGGKPNERQ
+388 EIILAGGKPNERQ

-420 LLALDRAPQLD
+420 LLALARAPQLNM
-431 IVGLST
+431 VGLSA
-437 ASLVDENTTAV
+437 ASLAEESTTAV
-448 VLPRTTRVDLAASKD
+448 VLPRTTRVDLAATKD
-463 LIVKLRG
+463 VIAKLRS

-482 APQHVLWKSSLL
+482 ATQHALWKSSLL
-494 ATRADTLDADGFA
+494 ATSADTLDADEFA

-514 GQLRAL
+514 GQLRTL

-547 ESAVSLSVKVEL
+547 ESTVALSVKVEL

-580 LDVVVPVQA
+580 VDVVVPVQA

>member
-1 MNRSGRRWKRLAV
+1 MNRNGRWWKRLAA
-14 LCFVGVSLA
+14 LGFVGISLA
-23 PTVAHGAAPQPF
+23 PTVAQGAAPQPF

-40 GQNFNVAP
+40 WQNFNVAP

-59 DGAVRES
+59 DGVVRES
-66 VLTDSTAV
+66 VLTDRTAV
-74 VRVAVFPPLVT
+74 VRVAVFPPLT
-85 RNEVRLF
+85 SRSEVRSF
-92 ATSTTGP
+92 ATSTTDP
-99 AARPVDQVD
+99 TIRPIDQVD
-108 SRIRDLELTA
+108 SRIRDLERTA

-128 TGRINALNLE
+128 TGRLNALNLE
-138 QDGIYPVVLS
+138 RDGVYPVVLS
-148 VIQKDVV
+148 VIQKNIV

-168 RSTIEQLPVSVIA
+168 RSKIDQLPISLMA
-181 DVNTPLALQP
+181 DINTPLALQP

-196 IGDGVRTQL
+196 VGDGIRTQL
-205 ANLIAVLSVGAAP
+205 TNLIAVLSVGAAP
-218 LSLHMAPELLEGL
+218 MSLHIAPELLEGL
-231 GRSSDPADIA
+231 GRSSNTTDIA
-241 LLTQLTPLLAAHELL
+241 LLTQLTPLLAAHEML

-281 ERGRAVLDM
+281 ERGRSALDM
-290 NNGEGDVSD
+290 YNGEGVVSEN
-299 TVWFSRTL
+299 VWFSRSL

-316 REFGAQSV
+316 GEFGVQSV

-336 LDSYLKPYKSADENS
+336 LDSYLKPYKSGVGNS
-351 LAIRVSDPGFAKT
+351 LAIRVSDPSFAKA
-364 LSGLYRNPVQQSFA
+364 LSGFYRNPVQQSFA

-388 EILLAGGKPNERQ
+388 EIILAGGKPSERQ
-401 LLLSSTSGALPDRT
+401 LLLSSASGALPDRT

-420 LLALDRAPQLD
+420 LLALARAPQLNM
-431 IVGLST
+431 VGLSA
-437 ASLVDENTTAV
+437 ASLAEESTTAV
-448 VLPRTTRVDLAASKD
+448 ALPRTTRVDLAATKD
-463 LIVKLRG
+463 VITKLRN
-470 EVQSTSTMLPPD
+470 EVQSTSTMLPTD

-494 ATRADTLDADGFA
+494 ATSADTLDADEFA

-514 GQLRAL
+514 GQLRML

-547 ESAVSLSVKVEL
+547 ESAVALSVKVEL

-580 LDVVVPVQA
+580 VDVVVPVQA

-602 TPDGLTQVGQPTR
+602 TPDGLTRVG
-615 LTARVSALAGLGQ
+615 
-628 VATGAAIL
+628 
-636 ILMSWWIAHWR
+636 MSWWIAHWR

>member
-1 MNRSGRRWKRLAV
+1 
-14 LCFVGVSLA
+14 
-23 PTVAHGAAPQPF
+23 
-35 DMTLV
+35 MTLV

-59 DGAVRES
+59 DGVVRES
-66 VLTDSTAV
+66 VLSDRTAV
-74 VRVAVFPPLVT
+74 VRVAIFPPLAT
-85 RNEVRLF
+85 RSDVRSF
-92 ATSTTGP
+92 ATSTTDP
-99 AARPVDQVD
+99 TVRPVDQID
-108 SRIRDLELTA
+108 RRISDLERTA

-128 TGRINALNLE
+128 TGRLNALNLE
-138 QDGIYPVVLS
+138 EDGIYPVVLS
-148 VIQKDVV
+148 VVQKNVV

-168 RSTIEQLPVSVIA
+168 RSKIDQLPISLMA
-181 DVNTPLALQP
+181 DINTPLALQP

-196 IGDGVRTQL
+196 IGDGIRTQL
-205 ANLIAVLSVGAAP
+205 TNLIAVLSVGAAP
-218 LSLHMAPELLEGL
+218 MSLHIAPELLDGL
-231 GRSSDPADIA
+231 GRSSNPADNA
-241 LLTQLTPLLAAHELL
+241 LLAQLEPLLAVHELL
-256 TNTFVSFDPSSASRS
+256 TNTFVSFDPSSVSRS
-271 LLKVEFAEQL
+271 LMKSEFAEQL
-281 ERGRAVLDM
+281 ESGRAVLDVH
-290 NNGEGDVSD
+290 NREGVISEN
-299 TVWFSRTL
+299 VWFSRSL

-316 REFGAQSV
+316 GEFGVQSV

-336 LDSYLKPYKSADENS
+336 LDSYLKPYKSVVGNS

-388 EILLAGGKPNERQ
+388 EIILAGGKPSERQ

-420 LLALDRAPQLD
+420 LLALARAPQLNM
-431 IVGLST
+431 VGLSA
-437 ASLVDENTTAV
+437 ASLAEESTTAV
-448 VLPRTTRVDLAASKD
+448 VLPRTTRVDLAATKD
-463 LIVKLRG
+463 VIAKLRS

-482 APQHVLWKSSLL
+482 AAQHVLWKSSLL
-494 ATRADTLDADGFA
+494 ATSADTLDADEFA

-514 GQLRAL
+514 GQLRTL

-547 ESAVSLSVKVEL
+547 ESTVALSVKVEL

-580 LDVVVPVQA
+580 MDVVVPVQA

-647 ARKRA
+647 GRKRA
-652 QAVRKH
+652 QAIRKH

>member
-1 MNRSGRRWKRLAV
+1 V
-14 LCFVGVSLA
+14 LCFVGISLA
-23 PTVAHGAAPQPF
+23 PAVAHGAAPQPF

-66 VLTDSTAV
+66 VLADSTAV
-74 VRVAVFPPLVT
+74 VRVAVFPPLAT
-85 RNEVRLF
+85 RTEVRTF
-92 ATSTTGP
+92 ATSTTDP
-99 AARPVDQVD
+99 TTRPIDQVD

-128 TGRINALNLE
+128 TGRINSLNLE

-148 VIQKDVV
+148 VIQKNVV

-168 RSTIEQLPVSVIA
+168 RSTIEQLPISVMA

-205 ANLIAVLSVGAAP
+205 ANLIAVLSVGVAP
-218 LSLHMAPELLEGL
+218 LSIHIAPELLEGL
-231 GRSSDPADIA
+231 GRSSNTADIA
-241 LLTQLTPLLAAHELL
+241 LLAQLTPLLAAHELL
-256 TNTFVSFDPSSASRS
+256 ANTFVSFDPSSASRS

-281 ERGRAVLDM
+281 ERGRSALDM
-290 NNGEGDVSD
+290 YNGEGAVSEN
-299 TVWFSRTL
+299 VWFSRSL

-316 REFGAQSV
+316 GEFGVQSV

-336 LDSYLKPYKSADENS
+336 LDSYLKPYKSGDGNS

-388 EILLAGGKPNERQ
+388 EIILAGGKPNERQ
-401 LLLSSTSGALPDRT
+401 LLLSSTSGGLPDRT
-415 IMVPL
+415 IMIPL
-420 LLALDRAPQLD
+420 LLALDRAPQLN
-431 IVGLST
+431 IVGLAS

-448 VLPRTTRVDLAASKD
+448 VLPRTTRVDLAATKD
-463 LIVKLRG
+463 VLAKLRE
-470 EVQSTSTMLPPD
+470 EVRSTSTMLPLD

-514 GQLRAL
+514 GQLRML

-647 ARKRA
+647 GRKRA

>member
-1 MNRSGRRWKRLAV
+1 
-14 LCFVGVSLA
+14 
-23 PTVAHGAAPQPF
+23 
-35 DMTLV
+35 
-40 GQNFNVAP
+40 
-48 GRQFR
+48 
-53 FVFALP
+53 
-59 DGAVRES
+59 
-66 VLTDSTAV
+66 V
-74 VRVAVFPPLVT
+74 VRVAIFPPLAT
-85 RNEVRLF
+85 RSDVRSF
-92 ATSTTGP
+92 ATSTTDP
-99 AARPVDQVD
+99 TVRPVDQID
-108 SRIRDLELTA
+108 RRISDLERTA

-128 TGRINALNLE
+128 TGRLNALNLE
-138 QDGIYPVVLS
+138 EDGIYPVVLS
-148 VIQKDVV
+148 VVQKNVV

-168 RSTIEQLPVSVIA
+168 RSKIDQLPISLMA
-181 DVNTPLALQP
+181 DINTPLALQP

-196 IGDGVRTQL
+196 IGDGIRTQL
-205 ANLIAVLSVGAAP
+205 TNLIAVLSVGAAP
-218 LSLHMAPELLEGL
+218 MSLHIAPELLDGL
-231 GRSSDPADIA
+231 GRSSNPADNA
-241 LLTQLTPLLAAHELL
+241 LLAQLEPLLAVHELL
-256 TNTFVSFDPSSASRS
+256 TNTFVSFDPSSVSRS
-271 LLKVEFAEQL
+271 LMKSEFAEQL
-281 ERGRAVLDM
+281 ESGRAVLDVH
-290 NNGEGDVSD
+290 NREGVISEN
-299 TVWFSRTL
+299 VWFSRSL

-316 REFGAQSV
+316 GEFGVQSV

-336 LDSYLKPYKSADENS
+336 LDSYLKPYKSVVGNS

-388 EILLAGGKPNERQ
+388 EIILAGGKPSERQ

-420 LLALDRAPQLD
+420 LLALARAPQLNM
-431 IVGLST
+431 VGLSA
-437 ASLVDENTTAV
+437 ASLAEESTTAV
-448 VLPRTTRVDLAASKD
+448 VLPRTTRVDLAATKD
-463 LIVKLRG
+463 VIAKLRS

-482 APQHVLWKSSLL
+482 AAQHVLWKSSLL
-494 ATRADTLDADGFA
+494 ATSADTLDADEFA

-514 GQLRAL
+514 GQLRTL

-547 ESAVSLSVKVEL
+547 ESTVALSVKVEL

-580 LDVVVPVQA
+580 MDVVVPVQA

-647 ARKRA
+647 GRKRA
-652 QAVRKH
+652 QAIRKH

>member
-1 MNRSGRRWKRLAV
+1 
-14 LCFVGVSLA
+14 
-23 PTVAHGAAPQPF
+23 
-35 DMTLV
+35 MTLV

-66 VLTDSTAV
+66 VLADSTAV
-74 VRVAVFPPLVT
+74 VRVAVFPPLAT
-85 RNEVRLF
+85 RSDVRSF
-92 ATSTTGP
+92 ATSTTDP
-99 AARPVDQVD
+99 TVRPVDQID
-108 SRIRDLELTA
+108 RRISDLERTA

-128 TGRINALNLE
+128 TGRLNALNLE
-138 QDGIYPVVLS
+138 EDGIYPVVLS
-148 VIQKDVV
+148 VVQKNVV
-155 VARLNTF
+155 AARLNTF

-168 RSTIEQLPVSVIA
+168 RSKIDQLPISLMA
-181 DVNTPLALQP
+181 DINTPLALQP

-196 IGDGVRTQL
+196 IGDGIRTQL
-205 ANLIAVLSVGAAP
+205 TNLIAVLSVGAAP
-218 LSLHMAPELLEGL
+218 MSLHIAPELLDGL
-231 GRSSDPADIA
+231 GRSSNPADNA
-241 LLTQLTPLLAAHELL
+241 LLAQLEPLLAVHELL

-271 LLKVEFAEQL
+271 LMKSEFAEQL
-281 ERGRAVLDM
+281 ESGRAVLDVH
-290 NNGEGDVSD
+290 NREGVISEN
-299 TVWFSRTL
+299 VWFSRSL

-316 REFGAQSV
+316 GEFGVQSV

-336 LDSYLKPYKSADENS
+336 LDSYLKPYKSVVGNS

-388 EILLAGGKPNERQ
+388 EIILAGGKPSERQ

-420 LLALDRAPQLD
+420 LLALARAPQLNM
-431 IVGLST
+431 VGLSA
-437 ASLVDENTTAV
+437 ASLAEESTTAV
-448 VLPRTTRVDLAASKD
+448 VLPRTTRVDLAATKD
-463 LIVKLRG
+463 VIAKLRS

-482 APQHVLWKSSLL
+482 AAQHVLWKSSLL
-494 ATRADTLDADGFA
+494 ATRADTLDADEFA

-514 GQLRAL
+514 GQLRTL

-647 ARKRA
+647 GRKRA

>member
-1 MNRSGRRWKRLAV
+1 MIRSGRRWKRLAV
-14 LCFVGVSLA
+14 LCCVGVSLA

-66 VLTDSTAV
+66 VLADSTAV
-74 VRVAVFPPLVT
+74 VRVAVFPPLNT
-85 RNEVRLF
+85 RNEVRSF
-92 ATSTTGP
+92 ATSTTDP

-148 VIQKDVV
+148 VIQKNVV
-155 VARLNTF
+155 MARLNTF

-168 RSTIEQLPVSVIA
+168 RSNIEQLPVSVIA

-218 LSLHMAPELLEGL
+218 LSLHIAPELLEGL
-231 GRSSDPADIA
+231 GRSSNPADIA

-256 TNTFVSFDPSSASRS
+256 TNTFISFDPSSASRS

-290 NNGEGDVSD
+290 NNGEGAVSD
-299 TVWFSRTL
+299 NVWFSRTL
-307 VDDDGMKLL
+307 VDDDGVKLL

-336 LDSYLKPYKSADENS
+336 LDSYLKPYKSTDENS

-431 IVGLST
+431 IVGLSN

-448 VLPRTTRVDLAASKD
+448 VLPRTTRVDLAATKD

-547 ESAVSLSVKVEL
+547 ESTVSLSVKVEL

>member
-1 MNRSGRRWKRLAV
+1 MNRNGRGWKRLV
-14 LCFVGVSLA
+14 MLCFVGLSLTPA
-23 PTVAHGAAPQPF
+23 TAWAATPQPF

-59 DGAVRES
+59 NGAVRDA
-66 VLTDSTAV
+66 VLSDRTAV
-74 VRVAVFPPLVT
+74 VRVAAFPPLAT
-85 RNEVRLF
+85 RIEVQTF
-92 ATSTTGP
+92 AASTTDP
-99 AARPVDQVD
+99 TTRPVDQVD
-108 SRIRDLELTA
+108 SQIRDLERTE

-128 TGRINALNLE
+128 TGRLNALNLE
-138 QDGIYPVVLS
+138 RDGIYPVVLS
-148 VIQKDVV
+148 VLQKNVV

-168 RSTIEQLPVSVIA
+168 RSKVEQLPISVVA
-181 DVNTPLALQP
+181 DINTPLALQP

-196 IGDGVRTQL
+196 IGEGVRTQVS
-205 ANLIAVLSVGAAP
+205 NLIAVLSVGAAP
-218 LSLHMAPELLEGL
+218 ISLHISPELLEGL
-231 GRSSDPADIA
+231 GRSSNPVDNA
-241 LLTQLTPLLAAHELL
+241 LLAQLEPLLAVHETL

-271 LLKVEFAEQL
+271 LLKAEFAEQL
-281 ERGRAVLDM
+281 DRGRAVLDLH
-290 NNGEGDVSD
+290 NGETAVSEK
-299 TVWFSRTL
+299 VWFGRSL

-316 REFGAQSV
+316 REFGVESV
-324 VFTPQAAASIGT
+324 VFPPQTAASIGS
-336 LDSYLKPYKSADENS
+336 LDSYIKPYKSGVGNS

-388 EILLAGGKPNERQ
+388 EIVLAGGKPSERQ

-420 LLALDRAPQLD
+420 LLALDRAPQLNM
-431 IVGLST
+431 VGLAA
-437 ASLVDENTTAV
+437 ASLADESTTAV
-448 VLPRTTRVDLAASKD
+448 VLPRTTRVDLA
-463 LIVKLRG
+463 LHQEVITKLRS
-470 EVQSTSTMLPPD
+470 EVGSTSTMLPLD
-482 APQHVLWKSSLL
+482 ALQLLLWNASLL
-494 ATRADTLDADGFA
+494 ATSADTLDADGFA
-507 RYVKGLR
+507 SYVKGLR

-520 RLMVSVPDSLTF
+520 RAMVSVPDSLTF

-547 ESAVSLSVKVEL
+547 ESTVALSVKVEL
-559 ASAKLQFPQGPQIV
+559 ASAKLQFPQGPQII

-580 LDVVVPVQA
+580 IDVVVPVQA

-602 TPDGLTQVGQPTR
+602 TPDGLTQVGKPTR

-636 ILMSWWIAHWR
+636 ILLSWWIAHWR
-647 ARKRA
+647 AGKRTK
-652 QAVRKH
+652 AVRKH

>member
-1 MNRSGRRWKRLAV
+1 
-14 LCFVGVSLA
+14 
-23 PTVAHGAAPQPF
+23 
-35 DMTLV
+35 MTLV

-59 DGAVRES
+59 DGGVRES
-66 VLTDSTAV
+66 VLSDRTAV
-74 VRVAVFPPLVT
+74 VRVAIFPPLAT
-85 RNEVRLF
+85 RSDVRSF
-92 ATSTTGP
+92 ATSTTDP
-99 AARPVDQVD
+99 TVRPVDQID
-108 SRIRDLELTA
+108 RRISDLERTA

-128 TGRINALNLE
+128 TGRLNALNLE
-138 QDGIYPVVLS
+138 EDGIYPVVLS
-148 VIQKDVV
+148 VVQKNVV

-168 RSTIEQLPVSVIA
+168 RSKIDQLPISLMA
-181 DVNTPLALQP
+181 DINTPLALQP

-196 IGDGVRTQL
+196 IGDGIRTQL
-205 ANLIAVLSVGAAP
+205 TNLIAVLSVGAAP
-218 LSLHMAPELLEGL
+218 MSLHIAPELLDGL
-231 GRSSDPADIA
+231 GRSSNPADNA
-241 LLTQLTPLLAAHELL
+241 LLAQLEPLLAVHELL
-256 TNTFVSFDPSSASRS
+256 TNTFVSFDPSSVSRS
-271 LLKVEFAEQL
+271 LMKSEFAEQL
-281 ERGRAVLDM
+281 ESGRAVLDVH
-290 NNGEGDVSD
+290 NREGVISEN
-299 TVWFSRTL
+299 VWFSRSL

-316 REFGAQSV
+316 GEFGVQSV

-336 LDSYLKPYKSADENS
+336 LDSYLKPYKSVVGNS

-388 EILLAGGKPNERQ
+388 EIILAGGKPSERQ

-420 LLALDRAPQLD
+420 LLALARAPQLNM
-431 IVGLST
+431 VGLSA
-437 ASLVDENTTAV
+437 ASLAEESTTAV
-448 VLPRTTRVDLAASKD
+448 VLPRTTRVDLAATKD
-463 LIVKLRG
+463 VIAKLRS

-482 APQHVLWKSSLL
+482 AAQHVLWKSSLL
-494 ATRADTLDADGFA
+494 ATSADTLDADEFA

-514 GQLRAL
+514 GQLRTL

-547 ESAVSLSVKVEL
+547 ESTVALSVKVEL

-580 LDVVVPVQA
+580 MDVVVPVQA

-647 ARKRA
+647 GRKRA
-652 QAVRKH
+652 QAIRKH

>member
-1 MNRSGRRWKRLAV
+1 
-14 LCFVGVSLA
+14 
-23 PTVAHGAAPQPF
+23 
-35 DMTLV
+35 
-40 GQNFNVAP
+40 
-48 GRQFR
+48 
-53 FVFALP
+53 
-59 DGAVRES
+59 
-66 VLTDSTAV
+66 
-74 VRVAVFPPLVT
+74 
-85 RNEVRLF
+85 
-92 ATSTTGP
+92 
-99 AARPVDQVD
+99 
-108 SRIRDLELTA
+108 
-118 AGDFVSLFAS
+118 VSLFAS
-128 TGRINALNLE
+128 TGRLNALNLE

-148 VIQKDVV
+148 VVQKNVV

-168 RSTIEQLPVSVIA
+168 RSKIDQLPISLMA
-181 DVNTPLALQP
+181 DINTPLALQP

-196 IGDGVRTQL
+196 IGDGIRTQL
-205 ANLIAVLSVGAAP
+205 TNLIAVLSVGAAP
-218 LSLHMAPELLEGL
+218 MSLHIAPELLDGL
-231 GRSSDPADIA
+231 GRSSNPADIA
-241 LLTQLTPLLAAHELL
+241 LLAQLEPLLAVHELL
-256 TNTFVSFDPSSASRS
+256 NNTFVSFDPSSASRS
-271 LLKVEFAEQL
+271 LMKSEFAEQL
-281 ERGRAVLDM
+281 ESGRAVLDVH
-290 NNGEGDVSD
+290 NREGVISEN
-299 TVWFSRTL
+299 VWFSRTL

-316 REFGAQSV
+316 GESGIQSV

-336 LDSYLKPYKSADENS
+336 LDSYLKPYKSVVGNS

-388 EILLAGGKPNERQ
+388 EIILAGGKPNERQ

-420 LLALDRAPQLD
+420 LLALARAPQLNM
-431 IVGLST
+431 VGLSA
-437 ASLVDENTTAV
+437 ASLAEESTTAV
-448 VLPRTTRVDLAASKD
+448 VLPRTTRVDLAATKD
-463 LIVKLRG
+463 VIAKLRS

-482 APQHVLWKSSLL
+482 ATQHVLWKSSLL
-494 ATRADTLDADGFA
+494 ATSADTLDADEFA

-514 GQLRAL
+514 GQLRTL

-547 ESAVSLSVKVEL
+547 ESTVALSVKVEL

-580 LDVVVPVQA
+580 VDVVVPVQA

>member
-1 MNRSGRRWKRLAV
+1 
-14 LCFVGVSLA
+14 
-23 PTVAHGAAPQPF
+23 
-35 DMTLV
+35 MTLV
-40 GQNFNVAP
+40 GQNFNVPP
-48 GRQFR
+48 GRKFR

-59 DGAVRES
+59 DRAVRES
-66 VLTDSTAV
+66 VLADRTAV
-74 VRVAVFPPLVT
+74 VRVAVFPPLIT
-85 RNEVRLF
+85 RNEVRSF
-92 ATSTTGP
+92 ATSTTDP
-99 AARPVDQVD
+99 TVRPIDQVD

-148 VIQKDVV
+148 VIQKNLV

-168 RSTIEQLPVSVIA
+168 RSTIKQMPVSVIA

-218 LSLHMAPELLEGL
+218 VSLHIAPELLEGL
-231 GRSSDPADIA
+231 GRSSNPADIA
-241 LLTQLTPLLAAHELL
+241 LLTQLTPLLAVHELL
-256 TNTFVSFDPSSASRS
+256 TNTYVSFDPSSASRS

-290 NNGEGDVSD
+290 NNGEGAVSQN
-299 TVWFSRTL
+299 VWFSRTL

-324 VFTPQAAASIGT
+324 VFTPQGAASIGT
-336 LDSYLKPYKSADENS
+336 FDSYLKPYKSGDENS

-388 EILLAGGKPNERQ
+388 EIVLAGGNPNERH

-437 ASLVDENTTAV
+437 ASLMDEKTTAV
-448 VLPRTTRVDLAASKD
+448 VLPRTTRVDLAATKD
-463 LIVKLRG
+463 VIVKLRG
-470 EVQSTSTMLPPD
+470 EVQSTSSMLPPD

-494 ATRADTLDADGFA
+494 ATSADTLDADGFA

-520 RLMVSVPDSLTF
+520 RLMVSVPNSLTF

-547 ESAVSLSVKVEL
+547 ESTVSLSVKVEL

-647 ARKRA
+647 GRKRA

>member
-1 MNRSGRRWKRLAV
+1 
-14 LCFVGVSLA
+14 
-23 PTVAHGAAPQPF
+23 
-35 DMTLV
+35 
-40 GQNFNVAP
+40 
-48 GRQFR
+48 
-53 FVFALP
+53 
-59 DGAVRES
+59 
-66 VLTDSTAV
+66 
-74 VRVAVFPPLVT
+74 
-85 RNEVRLF
+85 
-92 ATSTTGP
+92 
-99 AARPVDQVD
+99 
-108 SRIRDLELTA
+108 
-118 AGDFVSLFAS
+118 VSLFAS
-128 TGRINALNLE
+128 TGRLNALNLE
-138 QDGIYPVVLS
+138 KDGIYPVVLS
-148 VIQKDVV
+148 VVQKNAV

-168 RSTIEQLPVSVIA
+168 RSKIDQLPISLMA
-181 DVNTPLALQP
+181 DINTPLALQP

-196 IGDGVRTQL
+196 IGDGIRTQL
-205 ANLIAVLSVGAAP
+205 TNLISVLSVGAAP
-218 LSLHMAPELLEGL
+218 MSLHIAPELLDGL
-231 GRSSDPADIA
+231 GRSSNPADIA
-241 LLTQLTPLLAAHELL
+241 LLAQLEPLLAVHELL

-271 LLKVEFAEQL
+271 LMKSEFAEQL
-281 ERGRAVLDM
+281 ESGRAVLDVH
-290 NNGEGDVSD
+290 NREGVISEN
-299 TVWFSRTL
+299 VWFSRSL

-316 REFGAQSV
+316 GESGIQSV

-336 LDSYLKPYKSADENS
+336 LDSYLKPYKSVVGNS

-388 EILLAGGKPNERQ
+388 EIILAGGKPNERQ

-420 LLALDRAPQLD
+420 LLALARAPQLNM
-431 IVGLST
+431 VGLSA
-437 ASLVDENTTAV
+437 ASLAEESTTAV
-448 VLPRTTRVDLAASKD
+448 VLPRTTRVDLAATKD
-463 LIVKLRG
+463 VIAKLRS

-482 APQHVLWKSSLL
+482 ATQHALWKSSLL
-494 ATRADTLDADGFA
+494 ATSADTLDADEFA

-514 GQLRAL
+514 GQLRTL

-547 ESAVSLSVKVEL
+547 ESTVALSVKVEL

-580 LDVVVPVQA
+580 VDVVVPVQA

>member
-1 MNRSGRRWKRLAV
+1 M
-14 LCFVGVSLA
+14 
-23 PTVAHGAAPQPF
+23 
-35 DMTLV
+35 
-40 GQNFNVAP
+40 
-48 GRQFR
+48 
-53 FVFALP
+53 
-59 DGAVRES
+59 
-66 VLTDSTAV
+66 
-74 VRVAVFPPLVT
+74 
-85 RNEVRLF
+85 
-92 ATSTTGP
+92 
-99 AARPVDQVD
+99 
-108 SRIRDLELTA
+108 
-118 AGDFVSLFAS
+118 SLFAS
-128 TGRINALNLE
+128 TGRLNALNLE
-138 QDGIYPVVLS
+138 KDGIYPVVLS
-148 VIQKDVV
+148 VVQKNAV

-168 RSTIEQLPVSVIA
+168 RSKIEQLPISLMA
-181 DVNTPLALQP
+181 DINTPLALQP

-196 IGDGVRTQL
+196 IGDGIRTQL
-205 ANLIAVLSVGAAP
+205 TNLIAVLSVGAAP
-218 LSLHMAPELLEGL
+218 MSLHFAPELLDGL
-231 GRSSDPADIA
+231 GRSSDPADIE
-241 LLTQLTPLLAAHELL
+241 LLAQLKPLLAVHEIL

-271 LLKVEFAEQL
+271 LMKSEFAEQL
-281 ERGRAVLDM
+281 EIGRAVLDAQ
-290 NNGEGDVSD
+290 NGEGVVSEN
-299 TVWFSRTL
+299 VWFSRSL

-316 REFGAQSV
+316 GEFGVQSV

-336 LDSYLKPYKSADENS
+336 LDSYLKPYKSAVGNS

-388 EILLAGGKPNERQ
+388 EIIMAGGKPNERQ
-401 LLLSSTSGALPDRT
+401 LLLSSASGALPDRT

-420 LLALDRAPQLD
+420 LLALDRAPQLNM
-431 IVGLST
+431 VGLSA
-437 ASLVDENTTAV
+437 ASLAEESTTAV
-448 VLPRTTRVDLAASKD
+448 VLPRTTRVDLAATKD
-463 LIVKLRG
+463 VIAKLRS

-482 APQHVLWKSSLL
+482 ATQHALWKSSLL
-494 ATRADTLDADGFA
+494 ATSADTLDADEFA

-514 GQLRAL
+514 GQLRTL

-547 ESAVSLSVKVEL
+547 ESTVALSVKVEL

-580 LDVVVPVQA
+580 VDVVVPVQA

>member
-1 MNRSGRRWKRLAV
+1 LSDR
-14 LCFVGVSLA
+14 
-23 PTVAHGAAPQPF
+23 
-35 DMTLV
+35 
-40 GQNFNVAP
+40 
-48 GRQFR
+48 
-53 FVFALP
+53 
-59 DGAVRES
+59 
-66 VLTDSTAV
+66 TAV
-74 VRVAVFPPLVT
+74 VRVAIFPPLAT
-85 RNEVRLF
+85 RSDVRSF
-92 ATSTTGP
+92 ATSTTDP
-99 AARPVDQVD
+99 TVRPVDQID
-108 SRIRDLELTA
+108 RRISDLERTA

-128 TGRINALNLE
+128 TGRLNALNLE
-138 QDGIYPVVLS
+138 EDGIYPVVLS
-148 VIQKDVV
+148 VVQKNVV

-168 RSTIEQLPVSVIA
+168 RSKIDQLPISLMA
-181 DVNTPLALQP
+181 DINTPLALQP

-196 IGDGVRTQL
+196 IGDGIRTQL
-205 ANLIAVLSVGAAP
+205 TNLIAVLSVGAAP
-218 LSLHMAPELLEGL
+218 MSLHIAPELLDGL
-231 GRSSDPADIA
+231 GRSSNPADNA
-241 LLTQLTPLLAAHELL
+241 LLAQLEPLLAVHELL
-256 TNTFVSFDPSSASRS
+256 TNTFVSFDPSSVSRS
-271 LLKVEFAEQL
+271 LMKSEFAEQL
-281 ERGRAVLDM
+281 ESGRAVLDVH
-290 NNGEGDVSD
+290 NREGVISEN
-299 TVWFSRTL
+299 VWFSRSL

-316 REFGAQSV
+316 GEFGVQSV

-336 LDSYLKPYKSADENS
+336 LDSYLKPYKSVVGNS

-388 EILLAGGKPNERQ
+388 EIILAGGKPSERQ

-420 LLALDRAPQLD
+420 LLALARAPQLNM
-431 IVGLST
+431 VGLSA
-437 ASLVDENTTAV
+437 ASLAEESTTAV
-448 VLPRTTRVDLAASKD
+448 VLPRTTRVDLAATKD
-463 LIVKLRG
+463 VIAKLRS

-482 APQHVLWKSSLL
+482 AAQHVLWKSSLL
-494 ATRADTLDADGFA
+494 ATSADTLDADEFA

-514 GQLRAL
+514 GQLRTL

-547 ESAVSLSVKVEL
+547 ESTVALSVKVEL
-559 ASAKLQFPQGPQIV
+559 ASAKLQFPQGPQTV

-580 LDVVVPVQA
+580 VDVVVPVQA

-652 QAVRKH
+652 QAIRKH